1 MLRSVWRM
9 WKMLTTPQGMKKH
22 MTVEHKDDE
31 DMQAAGTDHTQ
42 EYSRHQESS

>member
-1 MLRSVWRM
+1 M

-22 MTVEHKDDE
+22 MQTVHGDDE

-42 EYSRHQESS
+42 EYSRHQEPSRDTQ